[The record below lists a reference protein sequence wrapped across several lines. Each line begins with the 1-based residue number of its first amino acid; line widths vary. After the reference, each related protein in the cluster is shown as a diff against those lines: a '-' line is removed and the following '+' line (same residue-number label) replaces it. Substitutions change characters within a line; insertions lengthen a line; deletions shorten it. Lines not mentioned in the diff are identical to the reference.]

1 MIDAVRTYDTVYIM
15 TRGGPNLATD
25 LVSIY
30 LQRINFQFF
39 DLGFGAAL
47 SWIVLILVLLAVLA
61 LVRWGG
67 GVLHGEAGEAEAR

>member
-1 MIDAVRTYDTVYIM
+1 MRTYDTVYIM

-47 SWIVLILVLLAVLA
+47 SWIILVLVLLAVLV
-61 LVRWGG
+61 LVKWGG
-67 GVLHGEAGEAEAR
+67 GVLRGEASEAEAQ